1 MSDLVTIYFLRTAL
15 FDLLMCYLKY
25 CHLCLNVRLTWHL
38 SLVFSP
44 RAEPD
49 IKICMCVCS
58 VTQSYLTLC
67 PLWTVAPGSSVQ
79 GIFQGR
85 MLEWVAISSSFIV
98 HNAFSWSFLNSIVHL
113 LLTLRELNHRR
124 QLNFYLALQ
133 KKTNK
138 HNSFLKRTEL
148 PTKNPLSHGWIH
160 FLQCPTL
167 YLPAY

>member
-1 MSDLVTIYFLRTAL
+1 MDEKPAHIPHLVPHIFTNMNLGTHKLIYVFILSVCMHAQSCLAL
-15 FDLLMCYLKY
+15 CNPVGY
-25 CHLCLNVRLTWHL
+25 
-38 SLVFSP
+38 SL
-44 RAEPD
+44 
-49 IKICMCVCS
+49 
-58 VTQSYLTLC
+58 
-67 PLWTVAPGSSVQ
+67 PGSSVH